1 MLTTLIITIFKTTAI
16 QLAGLF
22 GIFFVFGF
30 VLNELQKWTQTNYRR
45 AFGWAGILFTAWFG
59 TPIHELGHVFFAK
72 LFRHKI
78 DHISLFEPNETTGGL
93 GHVEHSYN
101 KNSLYQKIGNFFIG
115 SAPMIF
121 GGIILAIMLYFLV
134 PDGKEA
140 ITPLLQATSTANY
153 LEAIKTMFLTLFSI
167 NNLTYW
173 PFWIVLYLSF
183 CAVSHLSPS
192 EQDRRG
198 MWQGFGWIVFILLSV
213 NMILVLMQFDATN
226 YILKASFHWLN
237 IFIGIFIFAICIAIA
252 HFLLSLLL
260 RFVTLYRFHHF

>member
-1 MLTTLIITIFKTTAI
+1 MLTDLIITVLKVTTI
-16 QLAGLF
+16 QLAGVF

-72 LFRHKI
+72 LFRHRI
-78 DHISLFEPNETTGGL
+78 HQISLFEPNEATGGL

-101 KNSLYQKIGNFFIG
+101 RASLYQKIGNFFVG
-115 SAPMIF
+115 AAPMIF
-121 GGIILAIMLYFLV
+121 GGLVLAAMLFFLA
-134 PDGKEA
+134 PKGKEA
-140 ITPLLQATSTANY
+140 MTPLLQAVSPISY
-153 LEAIKTMFLTLFSI
+153 LFAVKTMFLTLFSF
-167 NNLTYW
+167 NNLSNW
-173 PFWIVLYLSF
+173 AFWIFLYLSF

-192 EQDRRG
+192 RQDRRG
-198 MWQGFGWIVFILLSV
+198 MWRGFGWIVFILLCA
-213 NMILVLMQFDATN
+213 NMILVLMRFDATD

-237 IFIGIFIFAICIAIA
+237 IFVGIFILAICLAII

-260 RFVTLYRFHHF
+260 RFITFYRFHHF